1 MKQNLNSLVIISAR
15 IVKMEKV
22 AFKNYGSILFIMGK
36 YKNIIFVYAKF
47 SRNIFHSIRFSRALV
62 C

>member
-22 AFKNYGSILFIMGK
+22 AFKNYLQTIKIND
-36 YKNIIFVYAKF
+36 YETRKF
-47 SRNIFHSIRFSRALV
+47 EIRKV
-62 C
+62 QKT